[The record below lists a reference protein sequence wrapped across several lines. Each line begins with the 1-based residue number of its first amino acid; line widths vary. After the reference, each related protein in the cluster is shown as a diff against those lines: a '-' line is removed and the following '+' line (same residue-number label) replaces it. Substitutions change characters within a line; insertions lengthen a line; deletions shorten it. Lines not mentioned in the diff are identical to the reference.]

1 MTDKKPFSSFVA
13 GIAGGSAST
22 ILLYPLDLVKV
33 RMQVDETSRR
43 LQQRE
48 QPSRPTEPA
57 PSASSAKSSQ
67 SSLTKNGNNASH
79 RTNTICTTIRGVIR
93 NEGYL
98 GLYRGLTPAVIGSAA
113 SWGGFFILYEEIKG
127 RMLQYKIQKLFL
139 PVEDDYFEEYDLSKD
154 MHVDEEIDINTNLS
168 SYDTRSRN
176 KLGGYENNT
185 HRVHDE
191 YSKRQIMKSNNQD
204 QILRRHQQPE
214 SQVKLGAMEHFSASC
229 LAGAC
234 MVFLTNPIWLIKTRL
249 QLQNNRLQS
258 QLSLSSQSNPIP
270 SQTTLKSGISQC
282 ANNSKN
288 HASNAKVKP
297 AYRGLIHAACTI
309 IKEEGFFALYKGSIP
324 ALMLVSHGGI
334 QFVSYEFL
342 KSRFAPN
349 RKNINNT
356 NKTKAKGTISER
368 LKDSLGYLVMGAT
381 SKFIASTTTYPLQ
394 VIKARLQQRSQ
405 VVEMSET
412 TGEII
417 VTIREY
423 RGVSDCVARI
433 WKCEGVT
440 GFFKGCVTNAL
451 RVAPS
456 AAITF
461 VVYEWVLDVL
471 TTP

>member
-1 MTDKKPFSSFVA
+1 MTEKKPFSSFIA

-48 QPSRPTEPA
+48 QPARPTEPS
-57 PSASSAKSSQ
+57 PSLSSAKSSQ
-67 SSLTKNGNNASH
+67 SPLAKNGNNYNY

-127 RMLQYKIQKLFL
+127 QMLQYKIQKLSL
-139 PVEDDYFEEYDLSKD
+139 PVDDNYFIPGEEYDLSND

-176 KLGGYENNT
+176 KLGGDSNNT
-185 HRVHDE
+185 HRDDVE
-191 YSKRQIMKSNNQD
+191 VSKQHVTQSKNQD
-204 QILRRHQQPE
+204 QVQQRRLKSQL
-214 SQVKLGAMEHFSASC
+214 QVKLGAMEHFSASC

-258 QLSLSSQSNPIP
+258 QLSSSSPTNPIL
-270 SQTTLKSGISQC
+270 SRTLFKSGISTS
-282 ANNSKN
+282 ADTINNNSSTLN
-288 HASNAKVKP
+288 VKP
-297 AYRGLIHAACTI
+297 AYRGLLHAAYTI

-342 KSRFAPN
+342 KSRFAPK
-349 RKNINNT
+349 RQKDANI
-356 NKTKAKGTISER
+356 NKTKSKGTISDR

-381 SKFIASTTTYPLQ
+381 SK
-394 VIKARLQQRSQ
+394 
-405 VVEMSET
+405 
-412 TGEII
+412 
-417 VTIREY
+417 
-423 RGVSDCVARI
+423 
-433 WKCEGVT
+433 
-440 GFFKGCVTNAL
+440 
-451 RVAPS
+451 
-456 AAITF
+456 
-461 VVYEWVLDVL
+461 
-471 TTP
+471 